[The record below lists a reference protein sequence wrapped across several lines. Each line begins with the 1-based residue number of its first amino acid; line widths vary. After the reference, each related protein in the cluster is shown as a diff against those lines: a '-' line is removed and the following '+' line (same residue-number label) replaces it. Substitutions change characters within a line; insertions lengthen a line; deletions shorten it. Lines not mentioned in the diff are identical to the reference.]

1 MYSQAMSFL
10 NGNKHEISNQGID
23 EQQMVG
29 AHQQLYGQGGVG
41 GGQQHSADTL
51 GAGAAMQALKMFTGG
66 SGGGGGVG
74 GGQGGQG
81 GQSEFVGMAMA
92 QAGKLFDQQNG
103 QGNVVSPHDRECK
116 VFDKMADEVGNSKET
131 SNLPSPRLPR
141 WPFRCMS
148 MAEAKG
154 AVVLLVS

>member
-10 NGNKHEISNQGID
+10 NGNKHEIGKQGID

-29 AHQQLYGQGGVG
+29 AHQQLYGQGGAG

-92 QAGKLFDQQNG
+92 QAGKLFDQQSG
-103 QGNVVSPHDRECK
+103 QGNVVSPQNRECK
-116 VFDKMADEVGNSKET
+116 IFDKMADEVGNSKET
-131 SNLPSPRLPR
+131 SNLRSHRQPR
-141 WPFRCMS
+141 WLFRCMS

-154 AVVLLVS
+154 AVVLLVL